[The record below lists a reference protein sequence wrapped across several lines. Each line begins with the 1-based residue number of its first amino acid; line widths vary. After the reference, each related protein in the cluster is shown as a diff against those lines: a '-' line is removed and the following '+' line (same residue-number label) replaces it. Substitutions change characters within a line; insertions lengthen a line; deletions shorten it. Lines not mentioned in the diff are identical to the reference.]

1 MRKMAILP
9 VLFVLA
15 LSGCQQRMT
24 YTEMAGVVVGGAIG
38 GYTGSMIGHGIWQKT
53 FMASGVAA
61 GAAAGYITAQKLEQS
76 DFVLYQQTTNQG
88 LASANDGSELNWS
101 NPETGHSGLFRP
113 IRTYSIAD
121 GRTCRSY
128 RATVALNDEIQ
139 HGNGTACQKPD
150 GSWQIV
156 SDDFS

>member
-1 MRKMAILP
+1 MHKMIALPIL
-9 VLFVLA
+9 LVLA

-24 YTEMAGVVVGGAIG
+24 YTEMAGVVVGGAVG
-38 GYTGSMIGHGIWQKT
+38 GYAGSMIGHGIWQKS
-53 FMASGVAA
+53 FMAVGTAA
-61 GAAAGYITAQKLEQS
+61 GAGAGYIAAKRLEQS
-76 DFVLYQQTTNQG
+76 DFVLYRQATNRG

-113 IRTYSIAD
+113 VRTYNVAD

-128 RATVALNDEIQ
+128 RSTIALSDDIQ
-139 HGNGTACQKPD
+139 YGTGTACQKPD